1 MTRSDPPHLP
11 DPPSPPLAKHAPS
24 PLGEE
29 GWRLLVEQVKD
40 YAIFMLDPAGR
51 NVSWNEG
58 VARVLGFREE
68 EFIAQPPWRIFTP
81 EDQAAGVP
89 QAELDTAAREGSA
102 NDDRWMMR
110 KDGTRFWASG
120 MTTALRDPD
129 GALVGFTK
137 VLRDRTGEKRLEEE
151 RRASEERLRE
161 SEHRLLTALTA
172 ARMGTWEWDI
182 GTNRERFDEGLNRL
196 IGARAGEIATFEDLL
211 ARVHPDDRGAAAL
224 AFRQSAESGV
234 DLDLE
239 FRVLRPEGTVRWL
252 RAHGKVLYDQD
263 GEPLVLTGACVDIT
277 ERRRAEENLR
287 QAQRMD
293 AVGRLAGG
301 VAHEVNNMM
310 TAILGFT
317 DLLLEPADV
326 PALMRS
332 DLLQIRKAAD
342 RAAMVTSQLLAFSRR
357 QMLQPRVL
365 DVNQVLTE
373 LNPMLLRLLGED
385 KQLTTRLDPRLWPV
399 HADRGQLEQVVI
411 NLALNAR
418 DAMPQGGRVSVESA
432 NVELDQDYALRHP
445 GVAIAGGAYVRL
457 VVSDTGS
464 GIPREMQDRIFEP
477 FFTTKPVGQGT
488 GLGLSMVYG
497 MVKQSGGFVWA
508 YSEPGHGTAFKVYLP
523 AVSDAPESPASP
535 LRGVIPRG
543 GETVLVVEDDELVR
557 GLATRL
563 LASQGYRSLDARN
576 GREALELVR
585 SRPGEVRLVL
595 TDVVMPELGGSEFAR
610 RLAELEPDLPVLFMS
625 GFTDDDVVRRG
636 LLDPGAPYLQK
647 PFDAAALG
655 RRVREM
661 LDARRIGGRK
671 DGPATL

>member
-1 MTRSDPPHLP
+1 MTRSSPPHLP
-11 DPPSPPLAKHAPS
+11 DPPSSRAQAKPASP

-58 VARVLGFREE
+58 VARVLGYGEE
-68 EFIAQPPWRIFTP
+68 EFVGQPASEIFTS

-89 QAELDTAAREGSA
+89 ERELDTAEREGSA

-110 KDGTRFWASG
+110 KDRTRFWASG

-129 GALVGFTK
+129 GRLVGFTK
-137 VLRDRTGEKRLEEE
+137 VLRDRTVEKRLEEE
-151 RRASEERLRE
+151 RQTSEERLRE

-182 GTNRERFDEGLNRL
+182 PTNRDRFDDGLNRL
-196 IGARAGEIATFEDLL
+196 FGVRSGDIVTLDDFL
-211 ARVHPDDRGAAAL
+211 ARVHPDDRGAVAV
-224 AFRQSAESGV
+224 AFRHSAESGA
-234 DLDLE
+234 DLDIE
-239 FRVLRPEGTVRWL
+239 FRVVRPDGTVRWL
-252 RAHGKVLYDQD
+252 RDHGKVLYDSD
-263 GEPLVLTGACVDIT
+263 GGPRALTGACVDIT
-277 ERRRAEENLR
+277 ERRQAEENLR

-317 DLLLEPADV
+317 DLLLEPPDV
-326 PALMRS
+326 PAVVRS

-342 RAAMVTSQLLAFSRR
+342 RAALVTSQLLAFSRR

-373 LNPMLLRLLGED
+373 LHPMLLRLLGED
-385 KQLTTRLDPRLWPV
+385 KRLTTRLEPRLWPV
-399 HADRGQLEQVVI
+399 HADRGQLEQVLI

-418 DAMPQGGRVSVESA
+418 DAMPQGGRVSIESA
-432 NVELDQDYALRHP
+432 NVVLDEEYALRHP

-523 AVSDAPESPASP
+523 GVFDPPESPGSA
-535 LRGVIPRG
+535 LRGEIPRG

-557 GLATRL
+557 GLAIRL
-563 LASQGYRSLDARN
+563 LASQGYRSLDARD
-576 GREALELVR
+576 GHEALDLVR
-585 SRPGEVRLVL
+585 ARPGEVRLVL

-610 RLAELEPDLPVLFMS
+610 RLAALEPDLPVLFMS

-647 PFDAAALG
+647 PFDAATLG

-661 LDARRIGGRK
+661 LDARRI
-671 DGPATL
+671 